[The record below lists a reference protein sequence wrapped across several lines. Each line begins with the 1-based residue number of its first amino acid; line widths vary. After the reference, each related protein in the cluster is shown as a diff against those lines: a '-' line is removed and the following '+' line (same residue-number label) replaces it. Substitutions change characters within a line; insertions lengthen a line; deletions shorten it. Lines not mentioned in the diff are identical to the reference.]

1 MSRSIQTQP
10 VFGKTRH
17 IHMVGI
23 GGIGM
28 SGMAEILLQRGFIVT
43 GSDCSESE
51 NTERLEKL
59 GAKIFRGHDA
69 RHIEGAN
76 VVVYTS
82 AVKAE
87 ENAETTEALAH
98 GIPVIKRAEML
109 AELMRMKYGIGVAGT
124 HGKTTTTTM
133 TGLVVQAGDFDPT
146 IIVGGRVHSF
156 DKTNVVVG
164 KGDIVIVEA
173 DEFDRTF
180 LRLSPSLAVITNID
194 IEHMDIYLDER
205 DIKNAFIEFANK
217 VPFYGAVVLCLDDSK
232 LRSIIPEI
240 ERRIITYGF
249 TPQAQLR
256 PVNIQT
262 SELHSRFTVLFEGKE
277 LGQISVDAPGEHNIL
292 NALAAVGIGLEL
304 GVPFEKI
311 RKGFQKYSGVFRRF
325 QIKYNNNNLLVVDD
339 YAHHPTEVKATLSAA
354 RGGWPHRRI
363 IAVFQP
369 HLYSRTQQQY
379 KEFGSSFF
387 DAEKL
392 ILTDIYPSREAPI
405 EGVSGNMIA
414 ESARSFGH
422 RDVRYVADKR
432 DLANILANIA
442 QPGDVIITMGA
453 GDIYK
458 YGEEFVKSLE
468 DENVETRSPK
478 SKKK

>member
-1 MSRSIQTQP
+1 MTKSIQTQP

-28 SGMAEILLQRGFIVT
+28 SGMAEILLQRGFTVT
-43 GSDCSESE
+43 GSDGSRGE
-51 NTERLEKL
+51 TTDRLEKL
-59 GAKIFRGHDA
+59 GAKVYLGHDA
-69 RHIEGAN
+69 AHIEGAD

-82 AVKAE
+82 AVKAA
-87 ENAETTEALAH
+87 ENVETAAALEQ

-109 AELMRMKYGIGVAGT
+109 AELMRMKYGIGIAGT

-133 TGLVVQAGDFDPT
+133 TGHVVQAGSYDPT

-156 DKTNVVVG
+156 DKTNAVVG
-164 KGDIVIVEA
+164 KGDIVVVEA

-194 IEHMDIYLDER
+194 IEHMDIYDDET
-205 DIKNAFIEFANK
+205 DIKNAFVEFANK
-217 VPFYGAVVLCLDDSK
+217 VPFYGAVVLCLDDPR
-232 LRSIIPEI
+232 LQSIIPEI
-240 ERRIITYGF
+240 GRRLITYGF
-249 TPQAQLR
+249 NPQAQLR
-256 PVNIQT
+256 PLNVR
-262 SELHSRFTVLFEGKE
+262 SDRFKNTFRVQFEGE
-277 LGQISVDAPGEHNIL
+277 VLGEVTVHAPGKHNVH

-304 GVPFEKI
+304 GIPFERI
-311 RKGFQKYSGVFRRF
+311 RDGLGTYSGVFRRF
-325 QIKYNNNNLLVVDD
+325 QVKYDDGEILVIDD
-339 YAHHPTEVKATLSAA
+339 YAHHPTEVKATLAAA
-354 RGGWPHRRI
+354 REGWPDRRV

-369 HLYSRTQQQY
+369 HLYSRTRQQY

-405 EGVSGNMIA
+405 EGVDGKLIA
-414 ESARSFGH
+414 DTARAFGH
-422 RDVRYVADKR
+422 RDVTYVEAKE
-432 DLANILANIA
+432 DLPKALLDTVR
-442 QPGDVIITMGA
+442 PGDMVITMGA

-458 YGEEFVKSLE
+458 YGEAFAEQLKSIK
-468 DENVETRSPK
+468 NRSK
-478 SKKK
+478 

>member
-1 MSRSIQTQP
+1 MTHSIQTQP
-10 VFGKTRH
+10 VFGNTRH

-28 SGMAEILLQRGFIVT
+28 SGMAEILLQRGFTIT
-43 GSDCSESE
+43 GSDGSKGET
-51 NTERLEKL
+51 TERLEKL
-59 GAKIFRGHDA
+59 GARIWLGHDA
-69 RHIEGAN
+69 AHIEGAD

-82 AVKAE
+82 AVTAE
-87 ENAETTEALAH
+87 DNVETAAALEQ

-109 AELMRMKYGIGVAGT
+109 AELMRMKYGIGIAGT

-133 TGLVVQAGDFDPT
+133 TGHVVQAGSFDPT

-156 DKTNVVVG
+156 DKTNAVVG

-194 IEHMDIYLDER
+194 IEHMDIYSDEA
-205 DIKNAFIEFANK
+205 DIKNAFVEFANK
-217 VPFYGAVVLCLDDSK
+217 VPFYGAVVLCLDDTRLQS
-232 LRSIIPEI
+232 SIPEI
-240 ERRIITYGF
+240 GRRLITYGF
-249 TPQAQLR
+249 NPQAQLR
-256 PVNIQT
+256 PLNVRADRISNI
-262 SELHSRFTVLFEGKE
+262 FTVLFEGEE
-277 LGQISVDAPGEHNIL
+277 LGEVSVMAPGRHNVL

-311 RKGFQKYSGVFRRF
+311 REGLGKYTGVFRRF
-325 QIKYNNNNLLVVDD
+325 QVKHDAGGIMVIDD
-339 YAHHPTEVKATLSAA
+339 YAHHPTEVKATLAAA
-354 RGGWPHRRI
+354 REGWSDRRI

-369 HLYSRTQQQY
+369 HLYSRTQQLY

-392 ILTDIYPSREAPI
+392 ILTDVYPSREAPI
-405 EGVSGNMIA
+405 EGVSGKLIA
-414 ESARSFGH
+414 DTARAYGH
-422 RDVRYVADKR
+422 RDVTYVAGKE
-432 DLANILANIA
+432 DLAKSLMAIA
-442 QPGDVIITMGA
+442 RPGDMIITMGA

-458 YGEEFVKSLE
+458 FGEEFVEQLKS
-468 DENVETRSPK
+468 TG
-478 SKKK
+478 KKPS